1 MVITQSMYNIL
12 ERAAV
17 IKIER
22 GEDPQEVLESY
33 RNTLSEEQFQTMKE
47 TLLG

>member
-12 ERAAV
+12 ERAATIRV
-17 IKIER
+17 ER

-33 RNTLSEEQFQTMKE
+33 KDTLSEEQFQTMQE
-47 TLLG
+47 NLLG